1 MIDLK
6 NTYIMK
12 YEKFFGKNV
21 MEFAQKK
28 LREEWIDSAGGKI
41 HLDVFDNEIAAP
53 TIVFSHGMA
62 GYGRLLIPYA
72 HRLFSHGFN
81 VILPDLKGYGHNKG
95 QRGHWKWNDL
105 VNNLVDTSHYA
116 ADRYKGDIFLAG
128 GSMGGVVAYHAVC
141 KGAPVKAVSCYCLF
155 DFQDME
161 LIKESSSYGPFT
173 SLVKSSLMWLSKVAP
188 NFSIPASS
196 VSSYDN
202 LSDNTEFNNLVKK
215 DPLGGNKMTL
225 SAAAEMT
232 SVVLTIPFEE
242 FRTVPILVIQ
252 PREDKMTPAKF
263 TKKAYDKLGT
273 QNKKYVELEG
283 RGHWVLDD
291 EGVDRICSEM
301 KAWFYNE
308 HIFPVE

>member
-1 MIDLK
+1 MADLSSSYLM
-6 NTYIMK
+6 N

-21 MEFAQKK
+21 IEFAQN
-28 LREEWIDSAGGKI
+28 EIQEDWIESADGEI
-41 HLDVFDNEIAAP
+41 HLDIFTKDIEAP

-72 HRLFSHGFN
+72 YRLFSYGFN

-95 QRGHWKWNDL
+95 QRGHWKWN
-105 VNNLVDTSHYA
+105 NLVDNVVDTSKYA
-116 ADRYKGDIFLAG
+116 KNNFNGEIYLAG
-128 GSMGGVVAYHAVC
+128 GSMGGVIAYHSVC
-141 KGAPVKAVSCYCLF
+141 KGAPVKAVACYCLF

-173 SLVKSSLMWLSKVAP
+173 PLVKSSLTWLSRVVP

-202 LSDNTEFNNLVKK
+202 LSDSSEFNNLVKN

-225 SAAAEMT
+225 TAAAEMT
-232 SVVLTIPFEE
+232 SVLLPIAFEY
-242 FRTVPILVIQ
+242 FDLVPILVIQ
-252 PREDKMTPAKF
+252 PGADKMTPAKF
-263 TKKAYDKLGT
+263 TRRAYDKLGT
-273 QNKKYVELEG
+273 KDKKYLELED

-291 EGVDRICSEM
+291 EGVDIICSEI
-301 KAWFYNE
+301 KEWFLKS
-308 HIFPVE
+308 